1 MMIAQRER
9 MDGRQTLKGR
19 FVSSVLSMAGE
30 SQVDAGMY
38 AGCRLSGSCSWHM
51 I

>member
-30 SQVDAGMY
+30 RDGCQVDA
-38 AGCRLSGSCSWHM
+38 AGK
-51 I
+51 